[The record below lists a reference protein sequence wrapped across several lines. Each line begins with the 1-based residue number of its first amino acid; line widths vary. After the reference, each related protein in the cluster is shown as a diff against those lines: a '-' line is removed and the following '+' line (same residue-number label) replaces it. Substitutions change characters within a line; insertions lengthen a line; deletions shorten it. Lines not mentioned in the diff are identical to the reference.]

1 MKIPGDK
8 IDKEE
13 RDKILEILRTPW
25 SFNLWR
31 LEDALDNLKRHSEIV
46 MAAVG
51 QNRGALKFA
60 SEDLQGDRY
69 IVMTAVKHNG
79 EALVFTS
86 EDIRRDG

>member
-1 MKIPGDK
+1 
-8 IDKEE
+8 
-13 RDKILEILRTPW
+13 
-25 SFNLWR
+25 
-31 LEDALDNLKRHSEIV
+31 